1 MPSRRDQTHRTS
13 ALRRCT
19 TPLILSLTLNGRYP
33 ERMEEVYTEIA
44 AALTASRPLVLA
56 TVASSRGST
65 PRRPGA
71 KMAVRPDGSIRGTIG
86 GGCGEA
92 EVWQAA
98 MDTMRDGRPRLVTVD
113 LTEDVEGEDKIC
125 GGVMDVF
132 VERLLADPTTS

>member
-1 MPSRRDQTHRTS
+1 MLSRPH
-13 ALRRCT
+13 
-19 TPLILSLTLNGRYP
+19 LSGYP
-33 ERMEEVYTEIA
+33 DPVNEVYDEIA
-44 AALTASRPLVLA
+44 RALENGEQLVLA

-65 PRRPGA
+65 PRKPGA
-71 KMAVRPDGSIRGTIG
+71 KMAVRPDGSICGTIG

-98 MDTMRDGRPRLVTVD
+98 MDTMRDGSPRVVTVD

-132 VERLLADPTTS
+132 IERLVGDTP

>member
-1 MPSRRDQTHRTS
+1 LPGGAARRYAGWVNDVHREIDR
-13 ALRRCT
+13 ALR
-19 TPLILSLTLNGRYP
+19 
-33 ERMEEVYTEIA
+33 ERA
-44 AALTASRPLVLA
+44 PLVLA
-56 TVASSRGST
+56 TVAASRGST

-71 KMAVRPDGSIRGTIG
+71 KMAVRPDGSFAGTIG

-98 MDTMRDGRPRLVTVD
+98 MDTMRDGQPRLVTVD

-132 VERLLADPTTS
+132 VERLLDDRT